1 MQQNDHLGE
10 RMRALHE
17 HLLRLL
23 PPGSIVTTVTI
34 TPSGDGAMDIDSFTS
49 ADPTVKSVVQDHLVA
64 SMCTAAAVALNP
76 AFPAPNPVAN

>member
-23 PPGSIVTTVTI
+23 PPGSIVSTVI
-34 TPSGDGAMDIDSFTS
+34 LTPSGDGAMDIDSFTS
-49 ADPTVKSVVQDHLVA
+49 ADPTVKLVVLDHLGV
-64 SMCTAAAVALNP
+64 SMCAGAAVAMNP
-76 AFPAPNPVAN
+76 ASLAANPVAN